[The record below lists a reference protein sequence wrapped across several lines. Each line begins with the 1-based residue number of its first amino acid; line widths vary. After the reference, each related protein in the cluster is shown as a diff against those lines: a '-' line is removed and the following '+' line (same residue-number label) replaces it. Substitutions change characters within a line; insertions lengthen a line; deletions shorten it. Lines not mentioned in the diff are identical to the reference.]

1 MTRTLAT
8 DASVAVDLLGRFE
21 PGPIEARMFRRD
33 ARLTASELLDVEVL
47 RVLRRLEGLG
57 GEVALLSSRKFA
69 RYTHNY
75 PCRIMSGC
83 MTDRSSRYRVAEPA
97 PDIPSIVSSVES
109 LKTELEAHR
118 YICSD
123 QIATAVYLAY
133 HLRKPILIEG
143 PPGVGKTELAKTT
156 AQMFDLPLIRLQCY
170 EGLDEAKAIYEWKYG
185 KQLLYTQ
192 VLKETLDEVLQG
204 AKGFAESVRRL
215 HEFGDIFFSEEFLE
229 PRPLMKALK
238 SETGCILLIDEIDKS
253 DHEFESLLL
262 EMLSDFQLSIPEIG
276 TIKATKEPPIV
287 FLTSNNTREI
297 SDALKRRCLHLY
309 IPFPDVE
316 LEQRIIHARVPEI
329 PPELR
334 RQLVKFIHELRD
346 LDLKKVPAISET
358 IDWARTL
365 LLLHTE
371 SLDPQLIR
379 DTLNVIL
386 KFQEDIESVSSELTT
401 LVQKA
406 AR

>member
-1 MTRTLAT
+1 MTRIIMGFVPAT
-8 DASVAVDLLGRFE
+8 EGEERPVSE
-21 PGPIEARMFRRD
+21 SEA
-33 ARLTASELLDVEVL
+33 TASAAHIAEITKSVK
-47 RVLRRLEGLG
+47 
-57 GEVALLSSRKFA
+57 ALKDDFE
-69 RYTHNY
+69 
-75 PCRIMSGC
+75 
-83 MTDRSSRYRVAEPA
+83 D
-97 PDIPSIVSSVES
+97 
-109 LKTELEAHR
+109 HR

-143 PPGVGKTELAKTT
+143 PPGVGKTELAKT
-156 AQMFDLPLIRLQCY
+156 ASEMFELPLIRLQCY

-204 AKGFAESVRRL
+204 AKGFAESVSRL

-229 PRPLMKALK
+229 PRPLLKALK
-238 SETGCILLIDEIDKS
+238 EENGCVLLIDEIDKA

-262 EMLSDFQLSIPEIG
+262 EMLSDFQISIPEIG
-276 TIKATKEPPIV
+276 TVKAAAEPPIV

-334 RQLVKFIHELRD
+334 RQLVAFIQELREM
-346 LDLKKVPAISET
+346 DLKKVPAISET

-365 LLLHTE
+365 LLLHADT
-371 SLDPQLIR
+371 LDPQMVR

-386 KFQEDIESVSSELTT
+386 KFQEDIENVDSEITT
-401 LVQKA
+401 LTSKA
-406 AR
+406 RKT